1 MTVAVASFLPRDIGG
16 GEGRTMYLDT
26 EGSFRPERLI
36 PIAERFELDAEFVV
50 ENVVTARIFNVDH
63 LDSMLLQAAAI
74 MADPDSP
81 PFRLLVLDSII
92 GCYRQEFIGRGELAE
107 RQQRMGQTLH
117 RLRVLAEQFN
127 LAVLLTNQVMADPGA
142 GAALVADAKKPV
154 GGHILAHASDT
165 RVYLRKAKADQRIAR
180 IVDSPMMPEGE
191 ATFQISNGGLTMPTD

>member
-1 MTVAVASFLPRDIGG
+1 MRSLFAPS
-16 GEGRTMYLDT
+16 
-26 EGSFRPERLI
+26 
-36 PIAERFELDAEFVV
+36 
-50 ENVVTARIFNVDH
+50 
-63 LDSMLLQAAAI
+63 
-74 MADPDSP
+74 
-81 PFRLLVLDSII
+81 
-92 GCYRQEFIGRGELAE
+92 YRQEFIGRGELAE

-180 IVDSPMMPEGE
+180 IVDSY
-191 ATFQISNGGLTMPTD
+191 ANTSNLPRSASPRPCTRVPCTHLVLPVSRNALRGAGQ

>member
-1 MTVAVASFLPRDIGG
+1 MSDCNPHVMRSLFAPS
-16 GEGRTMYLDT
+16 
-26 EGSFRPERLI
+26 
-36 PIAERFELDAEFVV
+36 
-50 ENVVTARIFNVDH
+50 
-63 LDSMLLQAAAI
+63 
-74 MADPDSP
+74 
-81 PFRLLVLDSII
+81 
-92 GCYRQEFIGRGELAE
+92 YRQEFIGRGELAE

-180 IVDSPMMPEGE
+180 IVDSYTLRARQTPPCTSPRPCLRVPCTRLMAAGRN
-191 ATFQISNGGLTMPTD
+191 ALHDAAQ